1 MSESSIGVTPG
12 SGAKVATHKITE
24 GGEEKHIQRQALSD
38 PSGAPLAGR
47 KSAALSV
54 PLVLSTED
62 LAALLKTQAATGFV
76 VIPSSSAAALTEPSR
91 SIIITAAGNLGV
103 KLADGSDNN
112 ADLIPVTPGMV
123 LPLQAVQKTA
133 LNTAGFLGLRN

>member
-1 MSESSIGVTPG
+1 MPESSISVTPG
-12 SGAKVATHKITE
+12 SGEKVATYEIVE
-24 GGEEKHIQRQALSD
+24 AGEDKHIQRTSLNDA
-38 PSGAPLAGR
+38 SGAPLVGQ
-47 KSAALSV
+47 KSSAASV
-54 PLVLSTED
+54 PVVLSIET
-62 LAALLKTQAATGFV
+62 LAALLKVDPATGFV
-76 VIPSSSAAALTEPSR
+76 AIPLHTGSPLATASR

-112 ADLIPVTPGMV
+112 SDLIPVTPGMV

>member
-38 PSGAPLAGR
+38 ASGAPLQGR
-47 KSAALSV
+47 KPAALSV
-54 PLVLSTED
+54 PQALSTED
-62 LAALLKTQAATGFV
+62 LAAILRTQAATGFV
-76 VIPSSSAAALTEPSR
+76 AIPSSSGTALTEPSR

-112 ADLIPVTPGMV
+112 SELIPVTPGMV

-133 LNTAGFLGLRN
+133 LNTAGFIGLRN